1 MKIELDKGEQI
12 IGCIPWP
19 ADMTLPMER
28 LDYDVDMVRVI
39 IRKSDGSMREHVVAR
54 HILGVTG
61 ICFEFA
67 ALAHSDM
74 LICAQSRQELP
85 R

>member
-1 MKIELDKGEQI
+1 MKIELDKGESI

-19 ADMTLPMER
+19 ADMTLPRER
-28 LDYDVDMVRVI
+28 LDYGVDMVRVI
-39 IRKSDGSMREHVVAR
+39 IRKLDGSMREHAVAR
-54 HILGVTG
+54 HVLGVTG
-61 ICFEFA
+61 IGFEVA
-67 ALAHSDM
+67 ALAHRHM